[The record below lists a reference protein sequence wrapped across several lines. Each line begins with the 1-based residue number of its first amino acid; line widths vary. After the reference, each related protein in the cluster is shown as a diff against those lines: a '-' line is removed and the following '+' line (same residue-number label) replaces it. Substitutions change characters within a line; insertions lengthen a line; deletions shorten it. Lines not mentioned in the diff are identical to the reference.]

1 MILFLCT
8 TLVDFNNYKI
18 KVNFFSKIT
27 LQKQMLFFKLIF
39 FFKLIIKTLK
49 FSLNSL

>member
-1 MILFLCT
+1 MILFLST

-27 LQKQMLFFKLIF
+27 LQKKNVIF
-39 FFKLIIKTLK
+39 
-49 FSLNSL
+49 